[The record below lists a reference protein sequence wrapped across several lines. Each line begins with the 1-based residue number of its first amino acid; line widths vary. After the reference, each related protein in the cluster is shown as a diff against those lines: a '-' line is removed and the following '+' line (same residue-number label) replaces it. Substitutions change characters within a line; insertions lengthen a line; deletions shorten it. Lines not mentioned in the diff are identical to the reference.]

1 MIKCAN
7 CEAAAVYTVAD
18 PAANS
23 VDYCSTCLPRWLLT
37 DAADGKFALR
47 SEGPIKEVVEEKPK
61 VTKKKA
67 EAPVEETPADE
78 SN

>member
-7 CEAAAVYTVAD
+7 CEAAAVYTVAN

-37 DAADGKFALR
+37 EAAEGNFALR
-47 SEGPIKEVVEEKPK
+47 SEEPKKEEEKPK
-61 VTKKKA
+61 AVKKKA
-67 EAPVEETPADE
+67 EETVEETPADE

>member
-7 CEAAAVYTVAD
+7 CQAAAVYTVAD
-18 PAANS
+18 PTANS

-37 DAADGKFALR
+37 AAAEGNFALR
-47 SEGPIKEVVEEKPK
+47 SEGPKKEEEKPK
-61 VTKKKA
+61 AVKKKA
-67 EAPVEETPADE
+67 EETVEETPADE

>member
-18 PAANS
+18 PMANS

-37 DAADGKFALR
+37 EAAEGNFALR
-47 SEGPIKEVVEEKPK
+47 SEGPKKEEEKPK
-61 VTKKKA
+61 AVKKKA
-67 EAPVEETPADE
+67 EETVEETPADE

>member
-23 VDYCSTCLPRWLLT
+23 VDYCSTCLPRWLL
-37 DAADGKFALR
+37 AEASEGNFVLR
-47 SEGPIKEVVEEKPK
+47 SEGPKKEEEKPK
-61 VTKKKA
+61 ATKKKT
-67 EAPVEETPADE
+67 EDPVEEPSSDE